1 MRPAGGHVKTKL
13 MIALV
18 LGLSL
23 VPFKNLTGQ
32 DKGAATMML
41 QGGSLGVVAFNHHLH
56 QTALGDCNLC
66 HNLFPQVSGSIEKMK
81 AEGKL
86 KKREVMGQCQDCHKQ
101 KAASESKTLPVK
113 CGECHKK

>member
-23 VPFKNLTGQ
+23 VPFKNPTGQ

-41 QGGSLGVVAFNHHLH
+41 QGGSPGDVAFNHHLH
-56 QTALGDCNLC
+56 QSALGDCNLC
-66 HNLFPQVSGSIEKMK
+66 HNLFPRVSGSIEKMK
-81 AEGKL
+81 VEGKL
-86 KKREVMGQCQDCHKQ
+86 KKREVMGQCQGCHKQ
-101 KAASESKTLPVK
+101 KVASGSKTFPVK